1 MPLVLRPE
9 FKYPT
14 FHMKLINWKFRMME
28 SQKIKKID
36 KKALVIRVSFVT
48 KFMLG
53 SYLQK
58 KTRIPN

>member
-1 MPLVLRPE
+1 
-9 FKYPT
+9 
-14 FHMKLINWKFRMME
+14 MME

-58 KTRIPN
+58 KNPDS